1 VAWARPILIGTP
13 FLGKSIS
20 ILKDTCQ
27 RADSHSVHWTL
38 SQLSPYA
45 SSLSFWRKL
54 SVFNSLIR
62 ISIALQCGIRIAPS
76 GLRKENLLEGNHMR
90 RLLPCLSTI
99 ILVVLPLITDVA
111 SASDQTKDDDRL
123 RNCGTVLK
131 EILDVPDN
139 IPQDLLD
146 KADCVVVFPS
156 VLKAAFIVGGSY
168 GRGAMSCRRGE
179 DFRGPWGAPTMMALE
194 GGSFGFQIGGQ
205 ATDFVL
211 LVMNE
216 SGARGIL
223 ASKVKLGGDASVA
236 AGPVGRD
243 ASADTDATLRSEIL
257 SYSRA
262 RGLFAGVSLEG
273 STIRPDNGDNRRVY
287 GRKIPAREIVLSG
300 TVAVPP
306 AAEQMTSTLDARTPK
321 HRP

>member
-1 VAWARPILIGTP
+1 M
-13 FLGKSIS
+13 
-20 ILKDTCQ
+20 
-27 RADSHSVHWTL
+27 
-38 SQLSPYA
+38 
-45 SSLSFWRKL
+45 RK
-54 SVFNSLIR
+54 
-62 ISIALQCGIRIAPS
+62 
-76 GLRKENLLEGNHMR
+76 
-90 RLLPCLSTI
+90 LLPCLSSLL
-99 ILVVLPLITDVA
+99 LVVLPLLTEAA

-123 RNCGTVLK
+123 KNCGTVLK
-131 EILDVPDN
+131 EILDVPDD

-156 VLKAAFIVGGSY
+156 VLKAAFIIGGSY

-179 DFRGPWGAPTMMALE
+179 NFRGPWSAPTMMALE
-194 GGSFGFQIGGQ
+194 GGSVGFQIGGE

-216 SGARGIL
+216 RGAGGIL

-243 ASADTDATLRSEIL
+243 ASAESDATLRAEIL

-273 STIRPDNGDNRRVY
+273 STVRPDNGDNQRVY
-287 GRKIPAREIVLSG
+287 GRKIPAKDIVLSG
-300 TVAVPP
+300 KVSVPP
-306 AAEQMTSTLDARTPK
+306 AARRMISTLDTRTPK
-321 HRP
+321 HRG

>member
-1 VAWARPILIGTP
+1 M
-13 FLGKSIS
+13 
-20 ILKDTCQ
+20 
-27 RADSHSVHWTL
+27 
-38 SQLSPYA
+38 
-45 SSLSFWRKL
+45 RK
-54 SVFNSLIR
+54 
-62 ISIALQCGIRIAPS
+62 
-76 GLRKENLLEGNHMR
+76 
-90 RLLPCLSTI
+90 LLPCLSTI
-99 ILVVLPLITDVA
+99 ILAVLPLITDVA
-111 SASDQTKDDDRL
+111 SAAGQTKDDDRL

-306 AAEQMTSTLDARTPK
+306 AAGQMISTLDARTPK

>member
-1 VAWARPILIGTP
+1 MKKR
-13 FLGKSIS
+13 
-20 ILKDTCQ
+20 
-27 RADSHSVHWTL
+27 
-38 SQLSPYA
+38 
-45 SSLSFWRKL
+45 
-54 SVFNSLIR
+54 
-62 ISIALQCGIRIAPS
+62 
-76 GLRKENLLEGNHMR
+76 
-90 RLLPCLSTI
+90 
-99 ILVVLPLITDVA
+99 ILVCAMSALLLAITSWAD
-111 SASDQTKDDDRL
+111 DKEKDEDRL
-123 RNCGTVLK
+123 KNASTVLT
-131 EILDVPDN
+131 EILNLPDD

-168 GRGAMSCRRGE
+168 GRGAMSCRKGE
-179 DFRGPWGAPTMMALE
+179 NFKGPWGAPTMMALE

-216 SGARGIL
+216 SGASGIL
-223 ASKVKLGGDASVA
+223 SSKVKLGADASVA

-243 ASADTDATLRSEIL
+243 ASADTDATLRAEIL

-262 RGLFAGVSLEG
+262 RGLFAGISLEG

-287 GRKIPAREIVLSG
+287 GRKIPARSIVLSG
-300 TVAVPP
+300 AVAVPP
-306 AAEQMTSTLDARTPK
+306 AAEQLISTLDAKTPK

>member
-1 VAWARPILIGTP
+1 MRKMMFYLSSIVLVALPL
-13 FLGKSIS
+13 
-20 ILKDTCQ
+20 
-27 RADSHSVHWTL
+27 L
-38 SQLSPYA
+38 SQ
-45 SSLSFWRKL
+45 
-54 SVFNSLIR
+54 
-62 ISIALQCGIRIAPS
+62 
-76 GLRKENLLEGNHMR
+76 
-90 RLLPCLSTI
+90 
-99 ILVVLPLITDVA
+99 VA
-111 SASDQTKDDDRL
+111 NASDQTKDDQRL
-123 RNCGTVLK
+123 RNSGTVLK
-131 EILDVPDN
+131 EILDVPDS

-146 KADCVVVFPS
+146 KADCVVIFPS

-168 GRGAMSCRRGE
+168 GRGAMSCRKGE
-179 DFRGPWGAPTMMALE
+179 NFRGPWGAPTMMALE

-216 SGARGIL
+216 RGASGIL

-243 ASADTDATLRSEIL
+243 ASADTDATLRAEIL

-287 GRKIPAREIVLSG
+287 GRKIPARDIVLAG
-300 TVAVPP
+300 AVAAPP
-306 AAEQMTSTLDARTPK
+306 AAEQLISTLDAKTPK

>member
-1 VAWARPILIGTP
+1 MKKSSMYLMSLLFVILPIL
-13 FLGKSIS
+13 
-20 ILKDTCQ
+20 
-27 RADSHSVHWTL
+27 
-38 SQLSPYA
+38 
-45 SSLSFWRKL
+45 SSS
-54 SVFNSLIR
+54 
-62 ISIALQCGIRIAPS
+62 
-76 GLRKENLLEGNHMR
+76 
-90 RLLPCLSTI
+90 
-99 ILVVLPLITDVA
+99 A
-111 SASDQTKDDDRL
+111 SAADPEKDEDRL
-123 RNCGTVLK
+123 RNSGNVLK
-131 EILDVPDN
+131 EVLDVPDD

-179 DFRGPWGAPTMMALE
+179 DFRGSWGAPTMMALE
-194 GGSFGFQIGGQ
+194 GGIFGFQIGGE
-205 ATDFVL
+205 ASDFVL

-216 SGARGIL
+216 RGASGIL
-223 ASKVKLGGDASVA
+223 ASKVKLGADASVA

-243 ASADTDATLRSEIL
+243 ASAESDATLRAEIL

-273 STIRPDNGDNRRVY
+273 STIRPDNGDNRDVY
-287 GRKIPAREIVLSG
+287 GREISAKDIVLSG

-306 AAEQMTSTLDARTPK
+306 AAEPLISTLNAKTPR